1 MRTSR
6 TSPDGSGAEGAA
18 LPGAC
23 DSLDKAMGFS
33 PDFHGETHGVL
44 LIFLA
49 NFMEISGREVGLT
62 WFNPLV
68 STKKVLF
75 KKQN

>member
-18 LPGAC
+18 ALPGAC
-23 DSLDKAMGFS
+23 DSLEKAMGFS

-44 LIFLA
+44 
-49 NFMEISGREVGLT
+49 
-62 WFNPLV
+62 
-68 STKKVLF
+68 
-75 KKQN
+75 